1 MKTGKAI
8 VAGLTGGIAMTILAF
23 VVRQMGI
30 DMNAEMMLGTMFV
43 SSPGTAAWIAGLT
56 FHLVLSAII
65 ALIYAWGFEH
75 VTHRAGVAVGLG
87 FAVVHIIVG
96 GIVMAMIPAVH
107 PMIPEMMMAP
117 GAFMSGMGGMG
128 VGLFVAE
135 HLMYGAIVGAM
146 YGTVLHPSATRPVAA

>member
-1 MKTGKAI
+1 MKTGRAI
-8 VAGLTGGIAMTILAF
+8 VAGLTGGIAMTILGF

-43 SSPGTAAWIAGLT
+43 SSPGTAAWIAGLM

-75 VTHRAGVAVGLG
+75 VTYRAGVVVGLG
-87 FAVVHIIVG
+87 FAVVHMIVG
-96 GIVMAMIPAVH
+96 GIVMGMIPPVH

-117 GAFMSGMGGMG
+117 GAFMSGMGAMG
-128 VGLFVAE
+128 VGLFVLE
-135 HLMYGAIVGAM
+135 HLMYGAIVGGM